1 MIPNMSA
8 SHFFAI
14 NPEAI
19 PEAVPMY
26 PTEKDDEFLAFWE
39 DLTTDFEHFDT
50 DDHSPTPVKV
60 QSDFGKFCINK
71 TVTDNPPTKCC
82 T

>member
-8 SHFFAI
+8 SQFFAI
-14 NPEAI
+14 NPETIA
-19 PEAVPMY
+19 EAVPMY

-50 DDHSPTPVKV
+50 DDHSPTPVKH
-60 QSDFGKFCINK
+60 QSDFGEYC
-71 TVTDNPPTKCC
+71 TKHS
-82 T
+82 